1 MFLINYKGI
10 VIADPESRSRQLHV
24 ELADY
29 KQRFKADMER
39 GLTDDEQI
47 ARHQEIARR
56 NMELRKFNEARDAFE
71 DAERILGRNID
82 EDQADH
88 ADFDERL
95 IDLQRLL
102 CLRLAKVKCMRAYN
116 FPEYAKN
123 YFDQAQRSIDA
134 MCALKHDPSLSL
146 TDRDLAHL
154 DAIVTLSRIKLK
166 NESAMTAYFTIN
178 KSSEQAKRRE
188 GFTALSHQYDQL
200 VKDCLSKLDSN
211 RAIAHQQSPL
221 SDSDQASFRSL
232 LSTLRAN
239 KQIIDDDLAH
249 ESLFFAEPA
258 TG

>member
-1 MFLINYKGI
+1 
-10 VIADPESRSRQLHV
+10 
-24 ELADY
+24 
-29 KQRFKADMER
+29 
-39 GLTDDEQI
+39 
-47 ARHQEIARR
+47 
-56 NMELRKFNEARDAFE
+56 
-71 DAERILGRNID
+71 
-82 EDQADH
+82 
-88 ADFDERL
+88 
-95 IDLQRLL
+95 
-102 CLRLAKVKCMRAYN
+102 
-116 FPEYAKN
+116 
-123 YFDQAQRSIDA
+123 
-134 MCALKHDPSLSL
+134 
-146 TDRDLAHL
+146 
-154 DAIVTLSRIKLK
+154 
-166 NESAMTAYFTIN
+166 MTAYFTIN

>member
-10 VIADPESRSRQLHV
+10 VIADPESRSRQLRV

-29 KQRFKADMER
+29 TQQFKADLER

-47 ARHQEIARR
+47 ARYQEMARR

-82 EDQADH
+82 EDRANH
-88 ADFDERL
+88 ADFDDRL

-102 CLRLAKVKCMRAYN
+102 YLRLAKVKCMRAYN
-116 FPEYAKN
+116 LPQYAKS
-123 YFDQAQRSIDA
+123 YFDQAQSSIDA
-134 MCALKHDPSLSL
+134 MCALEHDPSLSL
-146 TDRDLAHL
+146 SDRDLAHL
-154 DAIVTLSRIKLK
+154 DAIVTLSRIKLQ
-166 NESAMTAYFTIN
+166 NESALSAYFTLN
-178 KSSEQAKRRE
+178 KSSAQAERKE
-188 GFTALSHQYDQL
+188 GFTALSHQYDLL
-200 VKDCLSKLDSN
+200 VKDCLSRLESN
-211 RAIAHQQSPL
+211 STIPHQRPAL
-221 SDSDQASFRSL
+221 SDLDLASFKSL